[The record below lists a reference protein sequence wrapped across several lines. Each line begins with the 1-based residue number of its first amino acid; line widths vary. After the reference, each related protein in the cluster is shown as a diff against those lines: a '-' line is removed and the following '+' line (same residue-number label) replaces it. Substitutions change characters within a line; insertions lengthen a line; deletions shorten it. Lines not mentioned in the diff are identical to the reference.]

1 LLLARPNLFA
11 KSGLL
16 AGRVCVPEFTMR
28 LRRRVPVG
36 ITLDIHIVN

>member
-1 LLLARPNLFA
+1 MLLARPNPFA
-11 KSGLL
+11 ESGLL
-16 AGRVCVPEFTMR
+16 ASPVRVPEFTMR